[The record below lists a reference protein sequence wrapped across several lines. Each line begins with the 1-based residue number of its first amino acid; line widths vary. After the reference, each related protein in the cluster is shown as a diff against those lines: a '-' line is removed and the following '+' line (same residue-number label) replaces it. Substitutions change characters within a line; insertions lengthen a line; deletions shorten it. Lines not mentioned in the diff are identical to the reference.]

1 MIGSLRGKLTERD
14 IKGEVLIEVNG
25 IGWRASVTPA
35 TATSLGDIGSDVFLH
50 IHHHIREGDQQL
62 FGFLSSE
69 ERRMFVA
76 LISAHGVGPSLGLAI
91 LAVHGPGELA
101 SVLRTEDVAALC
113 LVPGVGKKTAARLV
127 VDLKS
132 KIVDIDLDFA
142 SGAVGGGAAGPASAT
157 NDVVEALAT
166 MGFSDTE
173 ITTVMRDLADTSEAD
188 SPEELLKDALKRL
201 AALKKR

>member
-1 MIGSLRGKLTERD
+1 MIGSLRGVLTERD
-14 IKGEVLIEVNG
+14 IKGEVMVEVG
-25 IGWRASVTPA
+25 GVGWRVSVTPA
-35 TATSLGDIGSDVFLH
+35 TATALGDIGSETFLH

-62 FGFLSSE
+62 FGFHSGE

-127 VDLKS
+127 VELKS

-142 SGAVGGGAAGPASAT
+142 GGAVGGAATGPASAT

-166 MGFSDTE
+166 MGFSDAE
-173 ITTVMRDLADTSEAD
+173 ITTVMRDLSDTSTAEG
-188 SPEELLKDALKRL
+188 PEELLKAALQRL